1 MDFLTGAFFVV
12 GLRRSQGL
20 VGTGGVESGGR
31 KSHDRAVSFTGSQ
44 GAQRPGTVGATA
56 GAMANGGFVEKGPL
70 VGMYARQVDGRAVSF
85 GFLCFSLVNWF
96 IGKEERMAPKA
107 RVSRA

>member
-31 KSHDRAVSFTGSQ
+31 KSHDRAGSFTGSQ

-70 VGMYARQVDGRAVSF
+70 VGMYARPIDVRCLFLAFCAFHWLIVLCSFVDRRSA
-85 GFLCFSLVNWF
+85 
-96 IGKEERMAPKA
+96 
-107 RVSRA
+107 

>member
-31 KSHDRAVSFTGSQ
+31 KSHDRAGSFTGSQ

-56 GAMANGGFVEKGPL
+56 GSDCLTA
-70 VGMYARQVDGRAVSF
+70 
-85 GFLCFSLVNWF
+85 SLLSM
-96 IGKEERMAPKA
+96 GLHA
-107 RVSRA
+107 

>member
-31 KSHDRAVSFTGSQ
+31 KSHDRAGSFTGSQ
-44 GAQRPGTVGATA
+44 GAQRPGTAWQTGDLSRKAPWSGCTRVRLTC
-56 GAMANGGFVEKGPL
+56 
-70 VGMYARQVDGRAVSF
+70 AVSF
-85 GFLCFSLVNWF
+85 GFLCFSLVDCF
-96 IGKEERMAPKA
+96 VFFCG
-107 RVSRA
+107 

>member
-1 MDFLTGAFFVV
+1 MDFLTGAFLVV

-20 VGTGGVESGGR
+20 VGTGRVESGGR
-31 KSHDRAVSFTGSQ
+31 KSHDRAGWFTGSQ

-70 VGMYARQVDGRAVSF
+70 VGMYARQVVDGRAVSL
-85 GFLCFSLVNWF
+85 GLLCCHWLS
-96 IGKEERMAPKA
+96 
-107 RVSRA
+107 

>member
-31 KSHDRAVSFTGSQ
+31 KSHDRASHFTGSQ
-44 GAQRPGTVGATA
+44 GVWRPGTA
-56 GAMANGGFVEKGPL
+56 GIVAMRDICIPL
-70 VGMYARQVDGRAVSF
+70 GSGLPVH
-85 GFLCFSLVNWF
+85 LCCL
-96 IGKEERMAPKA
+96 APTLCLA
-107 RVSRA
+107 LWLAWLCLEIAGIDWIRRS

>member
-1 MDFLTGAFFVV
+1 MDFLTGAFLVV

-31 KSHDRAVSFTGSQ
+31 KSHDRAGSFTGSQ

-70 VGMYARQVDGRAVSF
+70 VGMYARQVDGRAVSL
-85 GFLCFSLVNWF
+85 GLLCCDWLSCL
-96 IGKEERMAPKA
+96 ICGLLGYRGD
-107 RVSRA
+107 

>member
-31 KSHDRAVSFTGSQ
+31 KSHDKAGSFTGSQ

-70 VGMYARQVDGRAVSF
+70 VGMYARHVDGRAVSL
-85 GFLCFSLVNWF
+85 GLVCCDWLPCFC
-96 IGKEERMAPKA
+96 E
-107 RVSRA
+107 

>member
-31 KSHDRAVSFTGSQ
+31 KSHDRAGSFTGSQ

-70 VGMYARQVDGRAVSF
+70 VGMYARPVDVRCLFWLSV
-85 GFLCFSLVNWF
+85 LF
-96 IGKEERMAPKA
+96 IG
-107 RVSRA
+107 

>member
-1 MDFLTGAFFVV
+1 MDFLTGAFFAV

-31 KSHDRAVSFTGSQ
+31 KSHDRDGSFTGSQ

-70 VGMYARQVDGRAVSF
+70 VGMYARQVDGRAVSL
-85 GFLCFSLVNWF
+85 GLSGRSVWCLVVL
-96 IGKEERMAPKA
+96 ICG
-107 RVSRA
+107 

>member
-31 KSHDRAVSFTGSQ
+31 KSHDRAGSLTGSQ
-44 GAQRPGTVGATA
+44 GAQRFGTGGATA

-70 VGMYARQVDGRAVSF
+70 VGMYARQVDGRAVSL
-85 GFLCFSLVNWF
+85 GLLCCDCDIL
-96 IGKEERMAPKA
+96 ICG
-107 RVSRA
+107 

>member
-31 KSHDRAVSFTGSQ
+31 KSHDRAGSFTGSQ
-44 GAQRPGTVGATA
+44 GAQRPGTAGATA

-70 VGMYARQVDGRAVSF
+70 VGMYLSSKS
-85 GFLCFSLVNWF
+85 GFLRGDSGNESAGNPTRCDS
-96 IGKEERMAPKA
+96 IRQ
-107 RVSRA
+107 